1 MTMNNA
7 PLSGIP
13 AVSLSLPSH
22 DETDNG
28 LLSRSQ
34 NILELQNGQ
43 HAFKITVQHV
53 QQCQVEY
60 L

>member
-13 AVSLSLPSH
+13 AVSLSQPSH
-22 DETDNG
+22 DEMDNG

-43 HAFKITVQHV
+43 HDFKIIV